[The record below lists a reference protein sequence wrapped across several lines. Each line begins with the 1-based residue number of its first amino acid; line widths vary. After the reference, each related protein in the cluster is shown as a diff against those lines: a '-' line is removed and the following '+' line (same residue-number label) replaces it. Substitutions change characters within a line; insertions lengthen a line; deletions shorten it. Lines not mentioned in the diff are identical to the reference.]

1 MVNSL
6 IMNCATFDYHKVTSR
21 LSPLK
26 RDRTDIKKSNDE
38 TLILTRSSH
47 TMPYFELAPIMVT
60 VLSIL

>member
-6 IMNCATFDYHKVTSR
+6 IMNCATFDYHKVTSL

-26 RDRTDIKKSNDE
+26 RDRIDIKKSNDE
-38 TLILTRSSH
+38 TLIVTCSSH
-47 TMPYFELAPIMVT
+47 SMPYFELALIMVK